1 MLSAILR
8 ALHAALGAALA
19 RVILRRMRTDG
30 VPITPDQ
37 QAQMARRL
45 HREVVAARRQSYRR
59 TVSEIRRFDRSLTPA
74 PIQPYPIEAVQAA
87 IERAVAPPP
96 PRRRPSRPAP
106 LLDEEVRPSGETS
119 TEPDPRVRASG
130 PEPPAPPSGGS
141 PRATVAA
148 PEGTPRRAAVDAPEV
163 ERPRS
168 GVVTTA
174 DIDPVTRTRVRAS
187 VSAPT
192 LENRDDPRVIARV
205 SESLTATLTRHVA
218 AASRAA
224 IEQTADAAGEEIGW
238 ARVLSGTEN
247 CPWCAMLASR
257 GPVYKS
263 DKSAGYVVGQG
274 RDSAGPRRGRGGRR
288 RQGDGTRG
296 NQVLGQPYH
305 DNCVVPGV
313 WISGPDTEVGY
324 RRHYEGELVTLVTA
338 AGHKL
343 SITPQHPV
351 LTDRGWVPAGL
362 LNVGDKLV
370 SACRSDRN
378 VVSGPDVDHAP
389 ARIEDVVGALGVM
402 GPTTRRCVPGAAEQF
417 HGDGFDA
424 EVDVVSGNHL
434 LWNEIDGALLEP
446 SAELDLHR
454 AAAQNAFG
462 GLSLSS
468 FGGLL
473 EFGDISDA
481 PARGGVRRSG
491 LTTALCRAHALGADL
506 PSFTSAAQGD
516 TSFGEPSIDYASR
529 NAALLGEGEYGLSF
543 GITTGYIRGRRHGL
557 WAPVG
562 VTRKFDPPTLYGV
575 PEAGRIFA
583 EYGADLRVRL
593 SGSVHLDDLVDKRVG
608 VYHGPVLNV
617 ATREGWY
624 SANSIVV
631 SNCDCEV
638 VLVRRGQPWEGQT
651 EHEWLDSLWTL
662 TSNAAE
668 ATGDSLEQIWSRAY
682 RRIQKE
688 PDLYD
693 ELMDLW
699 ETSTA
704 GLSGSAAL
712 RAYRAAVKENTP
724 AALAAAR
731 RPRRAT
737 SDE

>member
-30 VPITPDQ
+30 VPITPDR

-59 TVSEIRRFDRSLTPA
+59 TVAEIRRFDRSLTPA

-106 LLDEEVRPSGETS
+106 LLNEGVRPSGEPS
-119 TEPDPRVRASG
+119 TEPDPRVRVSG
-130 PEPPAPPSGGS
+130 PEPPAPTGDSS
-141 PRATVAA
+141 RATVTA
-148 PEGTPRRAAVDAPEV
+148 PEGTPRRAVVDAPEV

-192 LENRDDPRVIARV
+192 LENRTDPRVIARV

-218 AASRAA
+218 AASRTA
-224 IEQTADAAGEEIGW
+224 IEQTADNAGEEIGW

-296 NQVLGQPYH
+296 NQALGQPYH
-305 DNCVVPGV
+305 D
-313 WISGPDTEVGY
+313 
-324 RRHYEGELVTLVTA
+324 
-338 AGHKL
+338 
-343 SITPQHPV
+343 
-351 LTDRGWVPAGL
+351 
-362 LNVGDKLV
+362 
-370 SACRSDRN
+370 
-378 VVSGPDVDHAP
+378 
-389 ARIEDVVGALGVM
+389 
-402 GPTTRRCVPGAAEQF
+402 
-417 HGDGFDA
+417 
-424 EVDVVSGNHL
+424 
-434 LWNEIDGALLEP
+434 
-446 SAELDLHR
+446 
-454 AAAQNAFG
+454 
-462 GLSLSS
+462 
-468 FGGLL
+468 
-473 EFGDISDA
+473 
-481 PARGGVRRSG
+481 
-491 LTTALCRAHALGADL
+491 
-506 PSFTSAAQGD
+506 
-516 TSFGEPSIDYASR
+516 
-529 NAALLGEGEYGLSF
+529 
-543 GITTGYIRGRRHGL
+543 
-557 WAPVG
+557 
-562 VTRKFDPPTLYGV
+562 
-575 PEAGRIFA
+575 
-583 EYGADLRVRL
+583 
-593 SGSVHLDDLVDKRVG
+593 
-608 VYHGPVLNV
+608 
-617 ATREGWY
+617 
-624 SANSIVV
+624 
-631 SNCDCEV
+631 NCDCEV

-699 ETSTA
+699 QTSTA